1 MQGWTVGASGGGAS
15 SLKQGILHSFPI
27 FGLPMNRNRNICA
40 DGGISQGRAK
50 EGGIRLA
57 GSQKPLP

>member
-1 MQGWTVGASGGGAS
+1 MQGCTVGASGGGAS
-15 SLKQGILHSFPI
+15 SLKQGTLHSFPR
-27 FGLPMNRNRNICA
+27 FGLPMNRNICA